1 MRQFRPSYEYKFKI
15 VRILHET
22 AKAILFLMKEHKV
35 SIWVPKVWINRRGKT
50 FFTVSDRKA
59 TPPSALV
66 YLVLVPGIIKNI
78 PIPERE

>member
-35 SIWVPKVWINRRGKT
+35 SIWVPKVWINRKGKT
-50 FFTVSDRKA
+50 FFTVSDRKGSEIKLKMQA
-59 TPPSALV
+59 EVDALINNKV
-66 YLVLVPGIIKNI
+66 
-78 PIPERE
+78 